1 MNENSKLEDDLQ
13 NIWEFVKI
21 DSRSVSLLERKIVL
35 IEKMLSKVLT
45 ELEQQPNVIEERR
58 DN

>member
-21 DSRSVSLLERKIVL
+21 DSQRVSLLERKIVL

>member
-1 MNENSKLEDDLQ
+1 MNENSQLEDDLQ

-21 DSRSVSLLERKIVL
+21 DSRRISLLERKIVR

-45 ELEQQPNVIEERR
+45 ELEQHLNVIEER
-58 DN
+58 DD